1 MNPSGTIERVG
12 ASVRYEPYEEGQLWR
27 VFLDQ
32 PEGNVLDMEMMEALT
47 EVFRRAAA
55 QRCLKLITIE
65 GEGRHFSYGASI
77 QEHLP
82 ELCSAMLSRLL
93 TMFDALHGSQVS
105 VHSIVRGQCL
115 GGGLELAAFCHRIWC
130 HPGASL
136 GQPEIALGVF
146 APVATVILADRVGR
160 GNAEDLCLSGRIIDG
175 AEALGMGL
183 VDDVDEDPWGACT
196 AYFTR
201 HIRPRSASS
210 LRLAVRAMRFHFARR
225 FKLQIEDIN
234 GIYINELME
243 THDSTEGLR
252 AFLEKRKPEWKD
264 E

>member
-1 MNPSGTIERVG
+1 MIPSGTIERVG
-12 ASVRYEPYEEGQLWR
+12 DSVRYEPYQDGQLWR
-27 VFLDQ
+27 VFLDRPQ
-32 PEGNVLDMEMMEALT
+32 GNVLDSEMMDGLA
-47 EVFRRAAA
+47 EVFRRAAE
-55 QRCLKLITIE
+55 QKQLKLVTIE
-65 GEGRHFSYGASI
+65 GEGQHFSFGASI
-77 QEHLP
+77 QEHMP
-82 ELCSAMLSRLL
+82 EKCSDMLSRLL
-93 TMFDALHGSQVS
+93 AMFEAFHNSQVM

-160 GNAEDLCLSGRIIDG
+160 GNAEDLCLSGRIID
-175 AEALGMGL
+175 ATEALGMGL
-183 VDDVDEDPWGACT
+183 VDEVDEDPWGACT
-196 AYFTR
+196 TYFTE
-201 HIRPRSASS
+201 HVRPHSASS

-225 FKLQIEDIN
+225 FKLQIEDIKD
-234 GIYINELME
+234 IYVNELME

>member
-1 MNPSGTIERVG
+1 MNPSGTVERVG

-27 VFLDQ
+27 VFLDR

-47 EVFRRAAA
+47 EVFRRAAVHEH
-55 QRCLKLITIE
+55 LKLITIE

-93 TMFDALHGSQVS
+93 TMFDALHDSQVM

-183 VDDVDEDPWGACT
+183 VDDVDEDPWGACA

-210 LRLAVRAMRFHFARR
+210 LRHAVRAMRIHFARR
-225 FKLQIEDIN
+225 FKLQIEDIKE
-234 GIYINELME
+234 IYINELME
-243 THDSTEGLR
+243 THDATEGLR
-252 AFLEKRKPEWKD
+252 AFLEKRRPEWRD

>member
-1 MNPSGTIERVG
+1 MNPSGTVEHVG
-12 ASVRYEPYEEGQLWR
+12 GSVRYEPYEEGQLWR
-27 VFLDQ
+27 VFLDR
-32 PEGNVLDMEMMEALT
+32 PVGNVLDMEMMEALT
-47 EVFRRAAA
+47 EVFRRAAVHEH
-55 QRCLKLITIE
+55 LKLITIE

-93 TMFDALHGSQVS
+93 TMFDALHDSQVM

-146 APVATVILADRVGR
+146 APVATAILADRIGR

-183 VDDVDEDPWGACT
+183 VDDVDEDPWGACA
-196 AYFTR
+196 AYFNE

-225 FKLQIEDIN
+225 FKLQIEDIKE
-234 GIYINELME
+234 IYINELME
-243 THDSTEGLR
+243 THDATEGLR
-252 AFLEKRKPEWKD
+252 AFLEKRRPEWRD